1 MKIFKSKLFSVTLFI
16 TLITLLI
23 IRVITEIPNNE
34 RTLTMYYF
42 ITIISIITMII
53 SILIGYYV
61 NLVSYRFIV
70 GKSIHNKITFLNFIL
85 LQANIN
91 ILIMTIM
98 IIIFKLNN
106 SWISIFNPFTLIL
119 QVIFFNYLVKF
130 ENGSK
135 KFVFVYILFG
145 FLFTIIFNYIKM

>member
-1 MKIFKSKLFSVTLFI
+1 MKLFKSKLFSVTLFI

-130 ENGSK
+130 ENGGK
-135 KFVFVYILFG
+135 KSVFVYILFG